1 MTMDQSRNTLAASPE
16 VPRGPRHAASNGD
29 MSLARPR
36 IASSATASPAP
47 RRKHRRAHR
56 LGSGA
61 LVLLSCFLIGSA
73 LAATLEDPAGLLKQA
88 DAARLTDYAQ
98 FSRLLQSIQRGA
110 DQLDRHDRESLEY
123 LQGWNSAY
131 KGDYPTALAQLGK
144 LADSAADLTVQ
155 FRATTTIVNL
165 LTLARR
171 YEEAFSRLNH
181 LLEMLPRISDG
192 DAREQALQ
200 VAAYT
205 YVEVG
210 QYDLTLRYSQMLID
224 ENWAGRGECK
234 GGELQVEALNRSGRL
249 TSDAPLRAAIASC
262 EKLAGGNLFA
272 AAIRTFAAQYYIA
285 HERYDEAIAV
295 LKERYAEVMRSRYGR
310 LISGYDSLLAQ
321 AYQRQGQQALA
332 QQFARDSVQN
342 AVANEYTEPL
352 VNAYATLYELAKAHG
367 DYRSALAY
375 HEQYALADK
384 AYLTDVSARHLAYQK
399 ISHENLAN
407 KLQLDALNRENRV
420 LQLQRELTAKA
431 VEAGRLY
438 IALLGMCV
446 VFIGFWAYRTKRS
459 QLHFMTLS
467 RLDGLT
473 GISNRPHFMEQA
485 QKALDSRRENG
496 KGPEAGRAREDTCIV
511 LCDLDH
517 FKAIN
522 DKHGHATGDYVLRR
536 VVSACKPYM
545 RPSDVFGRFGGEE
558 FGFLFPAC
566 EPSEARRRSE
576 ELRQAI
582 ANITSRQDAV
592 EITVSASF
600 GIASTRAS
608 GFQLRQLLAHAD
620 AALYEAKRA
629 GRNRVMLH
637 DGTCDTG
644 HPLEVKNDRGPL
656 NRGWGEPPSAR
667 SGTAP

>member
-1 MTMDQSRNTLAASPE
+1 MTMNQSRNTRAASPD
-16 VPRGPRHAASNGD
+16 VALRCQ
-29 MSLARPR
+29 
-36 IASSATASPAP
+36 P
-47 RRKHRRAHR
+47 RRAGHVA
-56 LGSGA
+56 LGA
-61 LVLLSCFLIGSA
+61 LVLLSCFLGGGV
-73 LAATLEDPAGLLKQA
+73 LAATPDDPAQLLKQA

-98 FSRLLQSIQRGA
+98 FTRLLQSLQARA
-110 DQLDRHDRESLEY
+110 QQLSGHEREALEY

-131 KGDYPTALAQLGK
+131 KGDYPSALAQLGK
-144 LADSAADLTVQ
+144 LADSASDLTVQ

-165 LTLARR
+165 STLARR

-181 LLEMLPRISDG
+181 LLEMLPRIADG

-234 GGELQVEALNRSGRL
+234 GGELQVEALNRNGRL
-249 TSDAPLRAAIASC
+249 TSDAPLKAAIASC
-262 EKLAGGNLFA
+262 EKLAGGKLFA
-272 AAIRTFAAQYYIA
+272 AAIRTFAAQFYIA
-285 HERYDEAIAV
+285 HERYDDALAV
-295 LKERYAEVMRSRYGR
+295 LEERYAEVVRSKYGR

-321 AYQRQGQQALA
+321 AYEKQGRQALA
-332 QQFARDSVQN
+332 QQFARASVQN
-342 AVANEYTEPL
+342 SVANEYTEPL

-367 DYRSALAY
+367 DYKSALAY

-431 VEAGRLY
+431 VEASRLY
-438 IALLGMCV
+438 IALLGLCV

-473 GISNRPHFMEQA
+473 GISNRPHFMELA
-485 QKALDSRRENG
+485 QKALDSGREHG
-496 KGPEAGRAREDTCIV
+496 KANAAGRVREDTCIA

-545 RPSDVFGRFGGEE
+545 RPNDVFGRFGGEE

-566 EPSEARRRSE
+566 EPGEARRRSE

-582 ANITSRQDAV
+582 ANITTRQDAL
-592 EITVSASF
+592 EMTVSASF
-600 GIASTRAS
+600 GVASTRGS
-608 GFQLRQLLAHAD
+608 GMQLRQLLAHAD

-629 GRNRVMLH
+629 GRNRVVVH
-637 DGTCDTG
+637 DGTRDSG
-644 HPLEVKNDRGPL
+644 HPLDR
-656 NRGWGEPPSAR
+656 EER
-667 SGTAP
+667 SHDLPEGKRIAGA

>member
-1 MTMDQSRNTLAASPE
+1 MTMDQNRKTRAASPE
-16 VPRGPRHAASNGD
+16 VTQGSWHAA
-29 MSLARPR
+29 
-36 IASSATASPAP
+36 PAADVSTGPWRKP
-47 RRKHRRAHR
+47 RRAGHFA
-56 LGSGA
+56 SGA
-61 LVLLSCFLIGSA
+61 LVLLSCFPGSTV
-73 LAATLEDPAGLLKQA
+73 LAAAAEDPARLLRQA
-88 DAARLTDYAQ
+88 DAVRLTDYAQ
-98 FSRLLQSIQRGA
+98 FTRLLQSLQEGA
-110 DQLDRHDRESLEY
+110 TQLNRHDRESLEY

-131 KGDYPTALAQLGK
+131 KGDYPSALAELGK
-144 LADSAADLTVQ
+144 LADSASDLTVQ

-165 LTLARR
+165 LTLAKR

-181 LLEMLPRISDG
+181 LLEMLPHITDG

-234 GGELQVEALNRSGRL
+234 GGELQVEALTRSGKL
-249 TSDAPLRAAIASC
+249 TTDAPLKSAIARC
-262 EKLAGGNLFA
+262 ENLAGGKLFA

-295 LKERYAEVMRSRYGR
+295 LEERYADVVRFKYGR

-321 AYQRQGQQALA
+321 AYHRQGQQALA
-332 QQFARDSVQN
+332 QQFAHDSVQN

-352 VNAYATLYELAKAHG
+352 VNAYATLYELAKARG
-367 DYRSALAY
+367 DYKSALAY

-431 VEAGRLY
+431 VEAARLY
-438 IALLGMCV
+438 IALLGVCV

-485 QKALDSRRENG
+485 QKALDSSRESG
-496 KGPEAGRAREDTCIV
+496 KAAEAGRARDDTCIV

-522 DKHGHATGDYVLRR
+522 DRHGHATGDYVLRR
-536 VVSACKPYM
+536 VVSACKAYM
-545 RPSDVFGRFGGEE
+545 RPNDVFGRFGGEE

-566 EPSEARRRSE
+566 EPGEARRRSE

-582 ANITSRQDAV
+582 ANITTRGEAA

-600 GIASTRAS
+600 GIASTRSS

-629 GRNRVMLH
+629 GRNRVVLH
-637 DGTCDTG
+637 DGSRDTG
-644 HPLEVKNDRGPL
+644 HPLAAENDRGQL
-656 NRGWGEPPSAR
+656 SRAWAEPPSAR